1 MDIKATAGENS
12 EGMNKM
18 LLETGGKGYPCYKM
32 AENLAEL
39 YFTVV
44 GKAEVVR
51 DELEYLA
58 KEISKY

>member
-32 AENLAEL
+32 AENLAGL

-44 GKAEVVR
+44 GKAESC
-51 DELEYLA
+51 
-58 KEISKY
+58 KG